1 MKSLQ
6 TGTDGGEKCERK
18 WKRKGDGK
26 KNDGQPRETMMR
38 KDKRKVEIR
47 GGVKDKARKMKEKGK
62 KAFF

>member
-1 MKSLQ
+1 M
-6 TGTDGGEKCERK
+6 GGKKCERK

-47 GGVKDKARKMKEKGK
+47 GGVKDKARKMKD
-62 KAFF
+62 

>member
-6 TGTDGGEKCERK
+6 TGTDGGKKCERK

-47 GGVKDKARKMKEKGK
+47 GGVKDKARKIKD
-62 KAFF
+62 